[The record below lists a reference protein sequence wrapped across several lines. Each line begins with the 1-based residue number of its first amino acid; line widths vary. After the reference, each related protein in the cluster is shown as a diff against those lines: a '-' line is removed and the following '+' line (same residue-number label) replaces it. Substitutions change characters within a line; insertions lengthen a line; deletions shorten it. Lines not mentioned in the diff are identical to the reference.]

1 MHRFTEPEIDAM
13 REGLR
18 ELAKAGDET

>member
-1 MHRFTEPEIDAM
+1 MHRFTEPELDAM